1 MKYLFID
8 TSSSFV
14 NIYII
19 EDSNVLVYKKIET
32 LKDMANSIMPLIRDS
47 FNEVDFDI
55 KDIDKI
61 FVTVGPGSFTGVRV
75 GITVAKTI
83 SWSLNIP
90 VYPIST
96 LEYLASIDCN
106 CNKIISIIDARRG
119 NVFVGFYD
127 SNLNKLATEKL
138 VRYDSLNIA
147 DDTIVVSYDGVYD
160 STISKVD
167 IVKLINKHL
176 NDKDINPHK
185 LVPNY
190 LKKTEAEEN
199 FNDQIL

>member
-1 MKYLFID
+1 MKSLFID

-14 NIYII
+14 NIYILKDNSI
-19 EDSNVLVYKKIET
+19 LVSKSHHT
-32 LKDMANSIMPLIRDS
+32 LKDMANSIMPLIRES

-83 SWSLNIP
+83 SWSLSIP

-96 LEYLASIDCN
+96 LEYLASIDTN

-119 NVFVGFYD
+119 NVFAGFYD
-127 SNLNKLATEKL
+127 LNLNN
-138 VRYDSLNIA
+138 LN
-147 DDTIVVSYDGVYD
+147 
-160 STISKVD
+160 
-167 IVKLINKHL
+167 L
-176 NDKDINPHK
+176 NQYHMHS
-185 LVPNY
+185 
-190 LKKTEAEEN
+190 
-199 FNDQIL
+199 

>member
-1 MKYLFID
+1 MRSLFID

-14 NIYII
+14 NIYIVKD
-19 EDSNVLVYKKIET
+19 DSILVSKSYHT
-32 LKDMANSIMPLIRDS
+32 LKDMANSIMPLIRES
-47 FNEVDFDI
+47 FNEVDF
-55 KDIDKI
+55 KVNDIDKI

-96 LEYLASIDCN
+96 LEYLANIDTN
-106 CNKIISIIDARRG
+106 YNKIISIIDARRG
-119 NVFVGFYD
+119 NVFAGFYD
-127 SNLNKLATEKL
+127 SNLNKLDTEKL
-138 VRYDSLNIA
+138 VGYDELSKD
-147 DDTIVVSYDGVYD
+147 DDTLVVSYDGVYN
-160 STISKVD
+160 STISNVNILK
-167 IVKLINKHL
+167 IVNKHL
-176 NDKDINPHK
+176 DDKSINPHK

-199 FNDQIL
+199 LND

>member
-8 TSSSFV
+8 TSSSFI
-14 NIYII
+14 NIHII
-19 EDSNVLVYKKIET
+19 EDSKVLVYKKVET

-83 SWSLNIP
+83 SWGLNIP

-96 LEYLASIDCN
+96 LEYLASIDTN

-119 NVFVGFYD
+119 NVFSAVYD
-127 SNLNKLATEKL
+127 SNLNKIVTEKL
-138 VRYDSLNIA
+138 VSYDSLNIA

-160 STISKVD
+160 STISNVN
-167 IVKLINKHL
+167 ILKLINKHL
-176 NDKDINPHK
+176 DDKDINPHK

-190 LKKTEAEEN
+190 LKKTEAEEKL
-199 FNDQIL
+199 ND

>member
-8 TSSSFV
+8 TSCSFV

-83 SWSLNIP
+83 ACGLNIP

-119 NVFVGFYD
+119 NVFSAVYD
-127 SNLNKLATEKL
+127 LNLNKLDTEKL
-138 VRYDSLNIA
+138 VGYDELSKD
-147 DDTIVVSYDGVYD
+147 DDTLVVSYDGVYN
-160 STISKVD
+160 STISNVN
-167 IVKLINKHL
+167 ILKLINKHL
-176 NDKDINPHK
+176 DDKSINPHK

-199 FNDQIL
+199 LND